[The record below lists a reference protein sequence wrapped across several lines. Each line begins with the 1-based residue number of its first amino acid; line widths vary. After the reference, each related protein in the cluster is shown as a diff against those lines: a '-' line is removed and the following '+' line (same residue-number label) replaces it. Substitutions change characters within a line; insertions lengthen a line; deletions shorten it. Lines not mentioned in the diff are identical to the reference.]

1 MEIKNKKCE
10 NYLKGMTL
18 IEMMVAI
25 SIFTIGIGGF
35 TLLFHKTWEMNKFTL
50 EMGQSSMAV
59 SQSVNKMV
67 SYIRKTRQSDN
78 GSYAL
83 VSAANNDL
91 VLYSDY
97 NKDGV
102 TERLHF
108 YKNASDVLMGVTSP
122 TNDVPKVYPE
132 GDEQIIT
139 LASEIVNADDVPIFY
154 YYDQSYSGAT
164 GQSSLS
170 TPANISDV
178 KLVKIY
184 LQINIDPYNAPDNI
198 QIQSF
203 AELRNLKES
212 N

>member
-1 MEIKNKKCE
+1 MKPIKNK
-10 NYLKGMTL
+10 YKGMTI

-35 TLLFHKTWEMNKFTL
+35 TLLFYKTWEMNKFAL

-59 SQSVNKMV
+59 SQSVNKMIN
-67 SYIRKTRQSDN
+67 YIRKTRQSDN

-83 VSAANNDL
+83 VSAEDNDL
-91 VLYSDY
+91 ILYSDY

-108 YKNASDVLMGVTSP
+108 YKNNSDVLMGITSP
-122 TNDVPKVYPE
+122 TTEVPKVYPAE
-132 GDEQIIT
+132 DDETVT
-139 LASEIVNADDVPIFY
+139 LASKIVNASDVPIFY
-154 YYDQSYSGAT
+154 YYDQNYSGS
-164 GQSSLS
+164 QDSLS
-170 TPANISDV
+170 TPVDV
-178 KLVKIY
+178 SEVRLIKVY

-203 AELRNLKES
+203 ANLRNLKGE
-212 N
+212 